1 MEALNV
7 QGERMKQGL
16 FRPCYV
22 ILTCFLIVTAFA
34 SLPSQRATSQVIRDG
49 QEKVKLDVPYE
60 PSSEE
65 VVKAMLEIAQ
75 VGKDDLVYDLGCG
88 DGRIVIAAAQK
99 AGAHGVGVDL
109 DPERIKESLENARK
123 ANVTHQVKFFQQ
135 DLFETD
141 ISKATVVMLY
151 LWPEV
156 NLKLRPKL
164 LRELKPGTRVVSHS
178 HDMGSWKHDQTIG
191 TPDGHRVYFWVIPA
205 NVMGVWEWTL
215 PGKKERYVMRL
226 SQQFQLVSGVLQSG
240 SDESPV
246 KNLELRGNRLQFI
259 VERFFKGQKQAF
271 RFTGYVKGHFIEGT
285 AEEMT
290 AGSGEKE
297 TWRAKRDPST
307 LKPLDL

>member
-1 MEALNV
+1 
-7 QGERMKQGL
+7 MKHRLLKQ
-16 FRPCYV
+16 FCV
-22 ILTCFLIVTAFA
+22 ILICLLVVSAFV
-34 SLPSQRATSQVIRDG
+34 SLPSLTATSQVIPDG
-49 QEKVKLDVPYE
+49 QEKTKLDVPYE

-99 AGAHGVGVDL
+99 TGAHGVGVDM

-123 ANVTHQVKFFQQ
+123 ANVTNRVQFFQR

-178 HDMGSWKHDQTIG
+178 HDMGSWKHDQTMR

-205 NVMGVWEWTL
+205 NVMGIWEWTL
-215 PGKKERYVMRL
+215 PGEKERYVMRL
-226 SQQFQLVSGVLQSG
+226 SQQFQLVSGALRSG
-240 SDESPV
+240 PDEIPV
-246 KNLELRGNRLQFI
+246 KNLELRGDRLEFI
-259 VERFFKGQKQAF
+259 VERFFKGQTQTL
-271 RFTGYVKGHFIEGT
+271 RFTGRVQGHFIEGV
-285 AEEMT
+285 AEEMI
-290 AGSGEKE
+290 AGSQGRQ
-297 TWRAKRDPST
+297 TWKAKRDPST
-307 LKPLDL
+307 MKPLD

>member
-1 MEALNV
+1 MEALDDK
-7 QGERMKQGL
+7 GERMKHRL
-16 FRPCYV
+16 FKQFCL
-22 ILTCFLIVTAFA
+22 ILTCLLVVSASV
-34 SLPSQRATSQVIRDG
+34 SLPSQTATSQVIPEG
-49 QEKVKLDVPYE
+49 QEKIKLDVPYE

-65 VVKAMLEIAQ
+65 IVKAMLEIAQ

-99 AGAHGVGVDL
+99 TGAHGVGIDL

-123 ANVTHQVKFFQQ
+123 ANVTNQVQFFQQ

-178 HDMGSWKHDQTIG
+178 HDMGSWKHDQTMR

-205 NVMGVWEWTL
+205 NVMGTWEWTL
-215 PGKKERYVMRL
+215 PGEKECYVMRL
-226 SQQFQLVSGVLQSG
+226 SQQFQLVSGTLRSG
-240 SDESPV
+240 PDEIPFKS
-246 KNLELRGNRLQFI
+246 LELRGDRLQFI
-259 VERFFKGQKQAF
+259 VERFFKGQTQTL
-271 RFTGYVKGHFIEGT
+271 RFTGRVQGHFIEGV
-285 AEEMT
+285 AEEMIT
-290 AGSGEKE
+290 ASQGRQ
-297 TWRAKRDPST
+297 TWKAKRDPST
-307 LKPLDL
+307 MKPLD